1 MNKIFLKLPLLSL
14 SICLLAMITFVFCE
28 TEGIPE
34 ERFEDAAKNYAEI
47 VSTSYQDSY
56 DEAVKLKKLIDE
68 FVANPSAEGLE
79 AAKAQWLKARIPYGQ
94 TEAYR
99 FYGGPIDDKDGPE
112 GLINA
117 WPMDENF
124 IDYVEGEPSAGLIND
139 PTTYPEI
146 TKQVLTDLNESISE
160 ESIFTGYHAIEFL
173 LWGQDLYED
182 GPGQRPYTD
191 YITDGTGTA
200 SNQDRRGLYLST
212 VADLLLDHLNEVK
225 SEWEKGGAYR
235 NTFLAFDKN
244 RILTNVFTALGEL
257 SKGELSGERMFVAVD
272 SKDQENEHSCFSDNT
287 VSDIVQN
294 FQGLVN
300 VYTGTY
306 EKVDGSVVTGESYAA
321 MAKDLNEEKA
331 MAVTDAIATARTAIA
346 AIPSPFDNAIIDDK
360 GRAMVLEAVTALED
374 LSDTFADVE
383 VELKK

>member
-1 MNKIFLKLPLLSL
+1 
-14 SICLLAMITFVFCE
+14 
-28 TEGIPE
+28 
-34 ERFEDAAKNYAEI
+34 
-47 VSTSYQDSY
+47 
-56 DEAVKLKKLIDE
+56 
-68 FVANPSAEGLE
+68 
-79 AAKAQWLKARIPYGQ
+79 
-94 TEAYR
+94 
-99 FYGGPIDDKDGPE
+99 
-112 GLINA
+112 
-117 WPMDENF
+117 
-124 IDYVEGEPSAGLIND
+124 
-139 PTTYPEI
+139 I

>member
-1 MNKIFLKLPLLSL
+1 MKLPLLSL